1 VTVPWPQIKIPDA
14 ANTLIPKVG
23 KLLLTFGTLSN
34 RIEVALFV
42 GVGVGVDVGVGL
54 VQPAIENE
62 VIIRRTTIAV
72 TFLIVYLAS
81 SGSWKNKLTTYEDGD
96 IR

>member
-1 VTVPWPQIKIPDA
+1 
-14 ANTLIPKVG
+14 
-23 KLLLTFGTLSN
+23 
-34 RIEVALFV
+34 V

-62 VIIRRTTIAV
+62 VIIRRTTITV
-72 TFLIVYLAS
+72 TFLIVYFAR

-96 IR
+96 IS